1 MPAMNKDHIPLANC
15 PKKGT
20 PIRGCAIPFDE
31 LPDLLKLR
39 LRLDEVATFDW
50 SIPKVPRQG
59 PTIHNVCMRN
69 LDEFICS
76 FESSREKGDLEEF
89 KKARLRPEFAS
100 LPEEEILR
108 QMACFAQDRALMINY
123 LLGSR
128 VSPVYH
134 QDYVDKTRPPDTK
147 YEREELKKDRP
158 RIATKMVEA
167 FWGFEHSGNPLP
179 THEHKLLGISA
190 YDGWAERIDDK
201 LIKMAKRLN
210 KDPQRLRDLPAKG
223 DTNEGSKS
231 NPIVIESDD
240 SSKEVNSEPKRVQK
254 KVTGTK
260 GTTKF
265 TKEVSGERHTAKKRA
280 VLPNQSNL
288 SSSQAA
294 EQELD
299 DAEEMVSPTFGVF
312 PPESPRRKDR
322 KEKRAS
328 ISSALKSREKHAR
341 N

>member
-31 LPDLLKLR
+31 LPDLIKLKSR
-39 LRLDEVATFDW
+39 LNEVATFDW

-59 PTIHNVCMRN
+59 PTIHNVCIRN

-76 FESSREKGDLEEF
+76 FESSREKGNLEEF
-89 KKARLRPEFAS
+89 TKTRLRPEFAS

-108 QMACFAQDRALMINY
+108 RMAHFAQDRAQMINY
-123 LLGSR
+123 LLSSR

-147 YEREELKKDRP
+147 YERAELKKDRP

-210 KDPQRLRDLPAKG
+210 KEPQRLRDL
-223 DTNEGSKS
+223 KS
-231 NPIVIESDD
+231 NPIVIDSDD

-260 GTTKF
+260 GNTKF
-265 TKEVSGERHTAKKRA
+265 TKEVSGERHTVKRRA
-280 VLPNQSNL
+280 VLPNQSNQI
-288 SSSQAA
+288 SSQAT
-294 EQELD
+294 EQKLD
-299 DAEEMVSPTFGVF
+299 DAEKMVSPTLREF

-328 ISSALKSREKHAR
+328 ISSALKSKEKHAR